1 LQIVKV
7 HLDLIEE
14 PPRAV
19 ALRWEEAATM
29 PKPAMDAA
37 RDGTQNVEVGE

>member
-7 HLDLIEE
+7 RLDLIEE

-19 ALRWEEAATM
+19 ALRGEQTATM
-29 PKPAMDAA
+29 PEPAMDAA
-37 RDGTQNVEVGE
+37 RDGTQDVKVGE